1 MPDPR
6 DLQLSS
12 YDYPLPPE
20 RIAQAPV
27 EPRHSARLLM
37 VPPQG
42 EPSTDAGHGQV
53 WDLLEQL
60 QPGDLLVVNDTRVLK
75 ARLAVRRSGGCLLY
89 TSPSPRDRTRSR
101 MPSSA

>member
-20 RIAQAPV
+20 HIAQAPV

-37 VPPQG
+37 VPPQR
-42 EPSTDAGHGQV
+42 EPSMDAAHGQV

-75 ARLAVRRSGGCLLY
+75 ARLAVRRSCLLY
-89 TSPSPRDRTRSR
+89 TSPSPRDYAASR

>member
-12 YDYPLPPE
+12 YEYPLPPE
-20 RIAQAPV
+20 RIAQSPI
-27 EPRHSARLLM
+27 EPRHCARLLM

-42 EPSTDAGHGQV
+42 EPSTDAAHGQV

-89 TSPSPRDRTRSR
+89 TSPSPRDYAASR